1 MKLFIHFPSL
11 KTVNFI
17 SNSTPQIDLN
27 TFSVQN
33 KAVGRQLRY
42 QIIQKGSTP
51 ETFSYILFQQLRTR
65 YIHQLTTQPYPYYD
79 KPFRGN
85 LVLAWVG
92 KCLAQW
98 LKAWVILK

>member
-51 ETFSYILFQQLRTR
+51 ETFS
-65 YIHQLTTQPYPYYD
+65 
-79 KPFRGN
+79 
-85 LVLAWVG
+85 
-92 KCLAQW
+92 
-98 LKAWVILK
+98 